1 MTTYFITGGFG
12 FLGQYIVKA
21 LHEHDP
27 DAELRVLGRTQR
39 TTLLGVENLE
49 CVRWIQG
56 GLSKPETYAH
66 ELAGRGC
73 HHP

>member
-1 MTTYFITGGFG
+1 MTIYFITGGFG

-39 TTLLGVENLE
+39 TTMLGVENLE
-49 CVRWIQG
+49 MRALDSGQPVSARDIC
-56 GLSKPETYAH
+56 P
-66 ELAGRGC
+66 
-73 HHP
+73 

>member
-56 GLSKPETYAH
+56 
-66 ELAGRGC
+66 ELVPAGDLC
-73 HHP
+73 P